1 MMKAPIG
8 PRSPRILRLA
18 VAAVL
23 AAAAA
28 ACANIE
34 FLPGQ
39 GAPAKLYTLSPKSTF
54 ADSLPTVPWQL
65 VVEVPVAAESLN
77 TSRIALRR
85 DPLTLDFFGGVRW
98 SERAP
103 NLVQTLLVESFEN
116 SGKIV
121 AVARKATDLR
131 ADYVLKTE
139 LREFQAEYSEAG
151 PPTVRVRINAK
162 LVKMPQRTII
172 ASHTAEATWR
182 ADGTAVLDVVYAFDT
197 TLGKALKSIVEWA
210 LRAPE

>member
-1 MMKAPIG
+1 MNTQPL
-8 PRSPRILRLA
+8 RRRIARPLLA
-18 VAAVL
+18 VIL

-28 ACANIE
+28 GCANIE
-34 FLPGQ
+34 ILPGQ

-54 ADSLPTVPWQL
+54 ADGLPTVPWQL

-85 DPLTLDFFGGVRW
+85 DPLSLDFYGGVRW

-103 NLVQTLLVESFEN
+103 SLVQTLLVESFEN

-131 ADYVLKTE
+131 ADYVLKTD
-139 LREFQAEYSEAG
+139 LREFQAEYSADG

-162 LVKMPQRTII
+162 LVEMPQRTII

-182 ADGTAVLDVVYAFDT
+182 ADGTTVRDVVYAFDT
-197 TLGKALKSIVEWA
+197 ALGKVLKSIVEWA
-210 LRAPE
+210 LRAPG